1 MPLKL
6 ADRGDVAP
14 FLVMEVL
21 RAAGE
26 RAAQGKDVLHLEIG
40 QPGFQAPKGAR
51 EAAARAL
58 ETDQLGYTDAFG
70 IEPLRAKIAAH
81 YKTAYGLDMAEARVA
96 GTTGSSGGFLLA
108 FLACFEPGDRVA
120 LADPSYPCYRNILKA
135 VGVEPV
141 AVPVGADTAF
151 QPTPE
156 ALAKLGDIAGVVV
169 ASPSNPTGSMFQ
181 PGELHRLARWC
192 DDNGVRLISDEIYHG
207 LTYDGL
213 PAETAAISP
222 SAIVVNS
229 FSKYYAMTGWRIGW
243 CVLPDELADP
253 FERLAQNLFISPPT
267 LSQIAAAAA
276 FDCTDE
282 LERNRAV
289 YAENRRDLLSALTD
303 RGLAPAAPPDGAFYI
318 YVDASPV
325 SNDSAA
331 LCRAMLDEIGV
342 AATSGLDFQP
352 TGGDRYIRFSFCA
365 GREDVAEAARR
376 IRTWRR

>member
-1 MPLKL
+1 MALKL
-6 ADRGDVAP
+6 AERGDVAP

-21 RAAGE
+21 RAAGD
-26 RAAQGKDVLHLEIG
+26 RAASGKDVLHLEIG

-51 EAAARAL
+51 AAAARAL
-58 ETDQLGYTDAFG
+58 EADPLGYTDALG
-70 IEPLRAKIAAH
+70 VPPLRTRIAEHYRAAYDVAMPEDRIAA
-81 YKTAYGLDMAEARVA
+81 V
-96 GTTGSSGGFLLA
+96 TGSSAGFLLA

-141 AVPVGADTAF
+141 AVPVGAETRF

-156 ALAKLGDIAGVVV
+156 ALAKLGPLAGVVV
-169 ASPSNPTGSMFQ
+169 ASPSNPTGAMFA

-207 LTYDGL
+207 LTYGHA
-213 PAETAAISP
+213 AETAAISP

-243 CVLPDELADP
+243 CVLPEGLSAP

-276 FDCTDE
+276 FDCTEE
-282 LERNRAV
+282 LEANKAV
-289 YAENRRDLLSALTD
+289 YAANRLDLLDALAS
-303 RGLAPAAPPDGAFYI
+303 RGLTPAAPPDGAFYI
-318 YVDASPV
+318 YVDTTSI
-325 SNDSAA
+325 SNDSSE

-342 AATSGLDFQP
+342 AATPGLDFQP
-352 TGGDRYIRFSFCA
+352 DNGDRFVRFSFCA
-365 GREDVAEAARR
+365 SRDDVAEAARR
-376 IRTWRR
+376 LRTWRT

>member
-6 ADRGDVAP
+6 AERGDVAP

-21 RAAGE
+21 RAAAE
-26 RAAQGKDVLHLEIG
+26 RAATGKDVLHLEIG

-51 EAAARAL
+51 AAAARAL
-58 ETDQLGYTDAFG
+58 ETDVLGYTDAYG
-70 IEPLRAKIAAH
+70 IDALRAGVAAH
-81 YKTAYGLDMAEARVA
+81 YRQAYDLPVAERRVFA
-96 GTTGSSGGFLLA
+96 TTGSSAGFLLA

-141 AVPVGADTAF
+141 AVPVGAETAF

-156 ALAKLGDIAGVVV
+156 ALSQLGDIAGVVV
-169 ASPSNPTGSMFQ
+169 ASPSNPTGSMFK
-181 PGELHRLARWC
+181 PGKLHRLARWC
-192 DDNGVRLISDEIYHG
+192 HDRGVRLISDEIYHG
-207 LTYDGL
+207 LTYDG
-213 PAETAAISP
+213 PAAETAAVSP

-243 CVLPDELADP
+243 CVLPEALADP

-267 LSQIAAAAA
+267 LSQIAAVAAL
-276 FDCTDE
+276 DCREE
-282 LERNRAV
+282 LEGNRAV
-289 YAENRRDLLSALTD
+289 YAENRKALLSALED
-303 RGLAPAAPPDGAFYI
+303 RGLQPAAPPDGAFYI
-318 YVDASPV
+318 YVDASPI

-365 GREDVAEAARR
+365 SQSDVAEAARR